1 MRLLGKRMFKWLRR
15 QRSAT
20 KPVTADAYRI
30 VAKSGNQTEPPSDPD
45 PIEKLVRIVGE
56 SHADDPRRGN
66 DGLSNQRTPLALA
79 SSRVGSA

>member
-45 PIEKLVRIVGE
+45 PIEELVRIVGE

-66 DGLSNQRTPLALA
+66 DAGAYRTNARRLRSHRRA
-79 SSRVGSA
+79 